1 MNQRPGKHHSVD
13 TRAVHG
19 GDETATGPVST
30 PIVHSST
37 FSFKDVAAL
46 ERERD
51 LHAGGAYYQRYGHP
65 TLHACE
71 KRLAAL
77 EESETA
83 LLFSSG
89 MAAISSV
96 FLARLRA
103 GDHVVALRQSYG
115 GTFGLL
121 EWGASRF
128 GWHFDLVDARHPE
141 AWETAFRK
149 ETRLFVLESP
159 TNPTLCVADLA
170 HAAQIA
176 HRHHAWLAVDNT
188 VASPI
193 GQHPLSFGADIVMYS
208 ATKSIGGHGDLMAGV
223 VAGSAEKLEAV
234 WEARK
239 VFGPIPDPGLAWQ
252 IERSLKTLPL
262 RVRAANENALEL
274 AVRLEAHPA
283 VGHVFYPGLIKH
295 PGHEIARRQM
305 RLGFGPLMA
314 IDVKGGAPAAA
325 EFMNALKLFRLAP
338 SLGGVESLAS
348 IPAMTSH
355 IQLDERGRAEA
366 GIPEGCV
373 RLSVGIEDDS
383 DLWAD
388 LEQALHK
395 ASAVRV

>member
-1 MNQRPGKHHSVD
+1 MTQRSGKHHAVD

-19 GDETATGPVST
+19 VDENPTGAVST
-30 PIVHSST
+30 PIIHSAT
-37 FSFKDVAAL
+37 FSFANVEALAA
-46 ERERD
+46 ERD
-51 LHAGGAYYQRYGHP
+51 RHADGAYYQRYGHP
-65 TLHACE
+65 TLRGCE

-96 FLARLRA
+96 FLTRLRA

-121 EWGASRF
+121 EWGASRL
-128 GWHFDLVDARHPE
+128 GWSYDLVDARHPE
-141 AWETAFRK
+141 TWEAAFCE
-149 ETRLFVLESP
+149 ETRLFALESP
-159 TNPTLCVADLA
+159 TNPTLSVVDLA
-170 HAAQIA
+170 LAAQVA
-176 HRHHAWLAVDNT
+176 HRNHAWLAVDNT

-193 GQHPLSFGADIVMYS
+193 GQHPLSFGADVVMYS

-223 VAGSAEKLEAV
+223 VAGSAENLEGV

-239 VFGPIPDPGLAWQ
+239 VFGPVPDPALAWQ

-283 VGHVFYPGLIKH
+283 VGQVFYPGLIRH

-305 RLGFGPLMA
+305 RLGFGPLLA

-325 EFMNALKLFRLAP
+325 EFMNALKLVRLAP

-348 IPAMTSH
+348 IPSMTSH
-355 IQLDERGRAEA
+355 TQLDARGLAEA

-373 RLSVGIEDDS
+373 RLSIGIEDDA

-395 ASAVRV
+395 AASVKV

>member
-1 MNQRPGKHHSVD
+1 MSQRSGSKHSVD

-19 GDETATGPVST
+19 GDPATGAVST
-30 PIVHSST
+30 PIVHSAT
-37 FSFKDVAAL
+37 FSFPGVGEMTA
-46 ERERD
+46 ERD
-51 LHAGGAYYQRYGHP
+51 RHAAGAYYQRYGHP
-65 TLHACE
+65 TLSACE
-71 KRLAAL
+71 RRLAAL
-77 EESETA
+77 EESEGA

-96 FLARLRA
+96 FLARLRH

-115 GTFGLL
+115 GTFALL
-121 EWGASRF
+121 EWGAERF
-128 GWHFDLVDARHPE
+128 GWSYDLVDARKPE
-141 AWETAFRK
+141 TWEYAFRK
-149 ETRLFVLESP
+149 TTKLFAIESP

-170 HAAQIA
+170 LAAQIA
-176 HRHHAWLAVDNT
+176 HRHGAWLAVDNT

-193 GQHPLSFGADIVMYS
+193 GQHPLAHGADLAMYS
-208 ATKSIGGHGDLMAGV
+208 ATKSIGGHGDLLAGAV
-223 VAGSAEKLEAV
+223 MGAAATLEAV

-239 VFGPIPDPGLAWQ
+239 VFGPVPDPALAWQ

-262 RVRAANENALEL
+262 RVRAANDNALDL

-283 VGHVFYPGLIKH
+283 VAQVFYPGLIKH

-314 IDVKGGAPAAA
+314 FDIKGGAPAAR
-325 EFMNALKLFRLAP
+325 EFLNALRVVKLAP

-348 IPAMTSH
+348 IPAITSH
-355 IQLDERGRAEA
+355 VQLDPRELADA

-373 RLSVGIEDDS
+373 RLSIGIEDED

-395 ASAVRV
+395 AASVRV